1 MKYLMLPH
9 VLLSCELAVTE
20 VTLELLFIVSLVSA
34 AHLVRQVKF
43 QLMDEACDET
53 TLALTREQALGGVV
67 VVLAQFVRSFE
78 SFPTTGARISHHRT
92 SLLGF
97 DHLLLGV
104 VLRLRVSFQVRS
116 LRKCHRTLVTHM
128 GPHIPVDGLVM
139 SAQAGRL

>member
-43 QLMDEACDET
+43 QLMDEACDKA
-53 TLALTREQALGGVV
+53 TLAITREQALGGVV

-78 SFPTTGARISHHRT
+78 SFPTTSARISHHRT

-97 DHLLLGV
+97 DHLLLSV

-116 LRKCHRTLVTHM
+116 LRKCHRTLVAHM
-128 GPHIPVDGLVM
+128 APHISVDGLVM
-139 SAQAGRL
+139 SAQAG